1 MDSSLHM
8 HVASLKI
15 QDEIRRT
22 STARLAKQ
30 AKQARQ
36 ASRPVATAAGAP
48 RGHWVTLRRVMPQSL
63 RRAY

>member
-15 QDEIRRT
+15 QDDIRRA

-30 AKQARQ
+30 AKQA
-36 ASRPVATAAGAP
+36 PVATTAVAP
-48 RGHWVTLRRVMPQSL
+48 RGHWFTALRLVPQSL
-63 RRAY
+63 RRV

>member
-8 HVASLKI
+8 HVASLNI
-15 QDEIRRT
+15 RDEIRRA

-30 AKQARQ
+30 AKQG
-36 ASRPVATAAGAP
+36 SRPVAAAAGAP

>member
-15 QDEIRRT
+15 QDDIRRA

-30 AKQARQ
+30 AK

>member
-15 QDEIRRT
+15 QDEIHRA

-30 AKQARQ
+30 AKQA
-36 ASRPVATAAGAP
+36 SRPVVRAAGGP
-48 RGHWVTLRRVMPQSL
+48 RGRWVTLRRVMPQSL

>member
-15 QDEIRRT
+15 QDEIRRA

-30 AKQARQ
+30 ASQ
-36 ASRPVATAAGAP
+36 PVAKAAGGP
-48 RGHWVTLRRVMPQSL
+48 RAHWVTLRRVIPQSL

>member
-15 QDEIRRT
+15 QDGIRRA

-30 AKQARQ
+30 AEQAPR
-36 ASRPVATAAGAP
+36 AVATSTGA
-48 RGHWVTLRRVMPQSL
+48 RHGHWVERRVIPQPLRRV
-63 RRAY
+63 Y

>member
-1 MDSSLHM
+1 MDSSLQM

-15 QDEIRRT
+15 QDEIRRA

-30 AKQARQ
+30 ASQ
-36 ASRPVATAAGAP
+36 PVATAAGAP
-48 RGHWVTLRRVMPQSL
+48 HGHWVTLRRVIPQSL

>member
-15 QDEIRRT
+15 QDEIRRA

-30 AKQARQ
+30 AKQA
-36 ASRPVATAAGAP
+36 SRSATVAGAP
-48 RGHWVTLRRVMPQSL
+48 RRHRVTLGRVIPQSL

>member
-15 QDEIRRT
+15 QDEIRRA
-22 STARLAKQ
+22 SIARLAKQ
-30 AKQARQ
+30 ASQ
-36 ASRPVATAAGAP
+36 PVATVAGAP
-48 RGHWVTLRRVMPQSL
+48 RGHWVTLRRVIPQSL

>member
-15 QDEIRRT
+15 QDEIRRA

-30 AKQARQ
+30 ASQ
-36 ASRPVATAAGAP
+36 PVATAAGAP
-48 RGHWVTLRRVMPQSL
+48 RGHWVTLRRVIPQSL

>member
-1 MDSSLHM
+1 MNSSLHTQI
-8 HVASLKI
+8 ASLKI
-15 QDEIRRT
+15 QDEIGRA

-30 AKQARQ
+30 AKQ

-48 RGHWVTLRRVMPQSL
+48 RGHWITLRRVLPQSL

>member
-8 HVASLKI
+8 QVASLKI
-15 QDEIRRT
+15 QDEIRRA

-30 AKQARQ
+30 AKQG
-36 ASRPVATAAGAP
+36 SRPVATAAGEH
-48 RGHWVTLRRVMPQSL
+48 RGHWVTLRRVTPQSL

>member
-15 QDEIRRT
+15 QDDIRRA

-30 AKQARQ
+30 AKQAP
-36 ASRPVATAAGAP
+36 RPVAGAP
-48 RGHWVTLRRVMPQSL
+48 RGHWVTLRLVMPQSL

>member
-15 QDEIRRT
+15 QDEIRRA

-30 AKQARQ
+30 AKQA
-36 ASRPVATAAGAP
+36 SRPVATAAGAT
-48 RGHWVTLRRVMPQSL
+48 RGQWVTLRRLIPQSL

>member
-1 MDSSLHM
+1 MGSSLHM
-8 HVASLKI
+8 HAASLKI
-15 QDEIRRT
+15 QDEIRRA

-30 AKQARQ
+30 AKQG
-36 ASRPVATAAGAP
+36 SRPVATATGEP

>member
-15 QDEIRRT
+15 QDEIRRA

-30 AKQARQ
+30 AKQASQ
-36 ASRPVATAAGAP
+36 PVAMVAGAP
-48 RGHWVTLRRVMPQSL
+48 RARWVTLRRVLPQSS

>member
-1 MDSSLHM
+1 MDSSLRM

-15 QDEIRRT
+15 QDEIRRA

-30 AKQARQ
+30 AKQG
-36 ASRPVATAAGAP
+36 SRPMATAAGEP

>member
-15 QDEIRRT
+15 QDEIRRA

-30 AKQARQ
+30 AKQASQ
-36 ASRPVATAAGAP
+36 PVATMAGAP
-48 RGHWVTLRRVMPQSL
+48 RARWFALRRVAAQSL